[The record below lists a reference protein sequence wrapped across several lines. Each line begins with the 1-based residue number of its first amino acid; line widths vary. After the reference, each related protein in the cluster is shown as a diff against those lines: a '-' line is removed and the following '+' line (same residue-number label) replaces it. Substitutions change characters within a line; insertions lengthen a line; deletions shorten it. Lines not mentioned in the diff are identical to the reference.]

1 MSEKTTAPVENEHI
15 DPMYITDND
24 TGMKYELDFSRE
36 SVKFAENRGF
46 DLENAIKFP
55 VNGINDL
62 FYYAFRKNHRST
74 SREKT
79 DKMLDK
85 WGGLPEKALSR
96 LIQLY
101 QQAQTYNTIQSDED
115 AEKNPHITLEL

>member
-1 MSEKTTAPVENEHI
+1 MSEAKNTPVEEHI
-15 DPMYITDND
+15 PPAYITDND
-24 TGMKYELDFSRE
+24 TGIKYELDFCRE

-46 DLENAIKFP
+46 DLEGAIKFP

-62 FYYAFRKNHRST
+62 FYYSFRKNHRSMP
-74 SREKT
+74 REKT
-79 DKMLDK
+79 DKLLEK
-85 WGGLPEKALSR
+85 WGGMPEKLLNR

-115 AEKNPHITLEL
+115 AEKNAHVTLEL

>member
-1 MSEKTTAPVENEHI
+1 MSDKVTKPVEDEHI
-15 DPMYITDND
+15 TPAYITDND
-24 TGMKYELDFSRE
+24 TGAKYELDFSRE

-74 SREKT
+74 PREKT
-79 DKMLDK
+79 DKLLEK
-85 WGGLPEKALSR
+85 WGGMPEKLLNR

-101 QQAQTYNTIQSDED
+101 QQAQTYNTIQTDEE
-115 AEKNPHITLEL
+115 AEKNSHVTLEL